1 VHIAGVDEAG
11 RGCLAG
17 PVVAA
22 AVILNPA
29 RPIAGLADSK
39 KLSAKQ
45 REKIA
50 SEIRAHALCFAV
62 GLGDVAEIDAI
73 NILQSSL
80 CAMARAVN
88 ALSIAPHRALI
99 DGTFAPQVSMPCTTI
114 IGGDASEPAISATSI
129 IAKTYRDALLV
140 ALDAVHPG
148 YGLAKHK
155 GYGTALHMAALQAL
169 GPIAGIH
176 RMSYAPVRAAQF
188 AKSRC

>member
-1 VHIAGVDEAG
+1 MVAHIAGVDEAG

-17 PVVAA
+17 PVIAA

-39 KLSAKQ
+39 KLSPKQ
-45 REKIA
+45 REKLA
-50 SEIRAHALCFAV
+50 LEIRTHALAFAI
-62 GLGDVAEIDAI
+62 GQGEVAEIDAI

-80 CAMARAVN
+80 RAMARAIDGLAISPV
-88 ALSIAPHRALI
+88 RALI

-114 IGGDASEPAISATSI
+114 IGGDAIEPAISAASI

-140 ALDAVHPG
+140 ALDYAHPG
-148 YGLAKHK
+148 YGFAQHK
-155 GYGTALHMAALQAL
+155 GYGTAVHMQALQAL

-176 RMSYAPVRAAQF
+176 RFSYAPVRAAV
-188 AKSRC
+188 RC